1 MSTETNKSIVR
12 RLFKEAFEQGNLAV
26 LDEIIAPDQINGGPG
41 ALPGMPSGPEGS
53 KMLISAYRNAFPDLH
68 FTIDEQ
74 IAENG
79 ILFIIGVHG
88 CGFSLFHGHEV
99 FEIKLFACF
108 IFSLL
113 NAGDPDFM
121 GAQKFPRFAIGPD
134 LYEPGGIGHGRLP
147 GFFRRGFIRVCQEF
161 GIIGFILQHGLNNG

>member
-26 LDEIIAPDQINGGPG
+26 LDEIVAPDQINGGPG

-74 IAENG
+74 IAEG
-79 ILFIIGVHG
+79 DTVVTRWTVHG
-88 CGFSLFHGHEV
+88 THNGELAGIPPTGKSATVVGMGVDRIENGKIIESWGLFDQFGMLQQLGV
-99 FEIKLFACF
+99 IPA
-108 IFSLL
+108 
-113 NAGDPDFM
+113 P
-121 GAQKFPRFAIGPD
+121 AQTGS
-134 LYEPGGIGHGRLP
+134 
-147 GFFRRGFIRVCQEF
+147 
-161 GIIGFILQHGLNNG
+161 

>member
-26 LDEIIAPDQINGGPG
+26 LDEIIAPDQVNGGPG

-74 IAENG
+74 VAEGNTVVTRWTAHGTHNGEFAGISPTGKSATVVGIGVDRIENG
-79 ILFIIGVHG
+79 KMIESWGLFDQFGMLQQLGV
-88 CGFSLFHGHEV
+88 
-99 FEIKLFACF
+99 IPA
-108 IFSLL
+108 
-113 NAGDPDFM
+113 P
-121 GAQKFPRFAIGPD
+121 AQSGS
-134 LYEPGGIGHGRLP
+134 
-147 GFFRRGFIRVCQEF
+147 
-161 GIIGFILQHGLNNG
+161 